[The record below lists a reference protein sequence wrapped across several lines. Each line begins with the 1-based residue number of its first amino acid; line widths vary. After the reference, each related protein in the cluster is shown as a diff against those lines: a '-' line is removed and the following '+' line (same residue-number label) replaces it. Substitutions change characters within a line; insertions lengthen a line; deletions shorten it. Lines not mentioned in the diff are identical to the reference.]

1 MKHTE
6 LLFFELAH
14 ASMCPENLS
23 YNGISEMQSSESY
36 LMKIESLYSNAVSDL
51 YELNDSQRRIAKS
64 RIDEVRER
72 QMYFDVPTKETV
84 DSLLHDYN
92 SQPEGKRNKNLLE
105 EYRYCQFVLTCVA
118 IQKEYLDKFLRLV
131 TVKSSEEKAQEI
143 ATETECNISKVETKD
158 SEWLT
163 VDDVVSEFKQ
173 RKNNIKSRQWRIEH
187 GFPYKGFDEKKGAY
201 TSVIFNRKD
210 IENWIRNQR

>member
-1 MKHTE
+1 MQNLE

-14 ASMCPENLS
+14 ASLCPENLS
-23 YNGISEMQSSESY
+23 YNGFSEMQSSESY
-36 LMKIESLYSNAVSDL
+36 LMKIESLYINAVSDL
-51 YELNDSQRRIAKS
+51 YELNDSQLRIAMN

-84 DSLLHDYN
+84 NSLLHDYN

-118 IQKEYLDKFLRLV
+118 IQKEYLDKFSRLV
-131 TVKSSEEKAQEI
+131 TVKSSEEKAQEV
-143 ATETECNISKVETKD
+143 ATDTECNISKVETKD